1 MRSLVRLPFA
11 VALAVA
17 ALASVC
23 MPALFA
29 SAQELHNEDRGVYR
43 AEVVEVIS
51 EERGR
56 IPGTDIEQTYQT
68 IRAELLEGP
77 QRGDIVT
84 IENDYLQLKAG
95 DRFYANHA
103 VLLDGSDRYGV
114 IGVDRLNSLYMLAG
128 FFVLAVILFGGWQG
142 VRSLIALGGSFAAI
156 FYVLIPGLLAGY
168 SPLMISFTVAAIILA
183 AAIFFTHGV
192 NRESAVAFSGTMLA
206 VFCTGIF
213 AVIAVSLTQLTGFA
227 AEESV
232 YLNINTGGALDFTG
246 LLLGA
251 IIIGVLGVLDDI
263 AITQAAIVGELYN
276 SKLDMSKF
284 EAYRRAIRVGRE
296 HVGALVNTLVLAYT
310 GAALPLLL
318 LFRVSDAP
326 AMSVLNMEIVATELV
341 RTIIGSIGL
350 ILAVPLVTALAV
362 WFLHG
367 HTHDRS
373 GAAHTHGHAHGGV

>member
-1 MRSLVRLPFA
+1 MGVLLVGLMLP
-11 VALAVA
+11 LA
-17 ALASVC
+17 
-23 MPALFA
+23 A
-29 SAQELHNEDRGVYR
+29 SAQELHNHDRGIYR
-43 AEVVEVIS
+43 AKVVEVLS

-77 QRGDIVT
+77 QRGAVVT
-84 IENDYLQLKAG
+84 IQNDYLQLSVG

-103 VLLDGSDRYGV
+103 VLLDGSDQYGV
-114 IGVDRLNSLYMLAG
+114 IGVDRLHSLYLLAA
-128 FFVLAVILFGGWQG
+128 FFVLAVVLFGGWQG
-142 VRSLIALGGSFAAI
+142 VRSLIALAGSFAAI
-156 FYVLIPGLLAGY
+156 LYVLIPGLLAGY
-168 SPLMISFTVAAIILA
+168 SPLLLSFAVAAIILA
-183 AAIFFTHGV
+183 AAIFFTHGI
-192 NRESAVAFSGTMLA
+192 NRESTIAFSGTMLA
-206 VFCTGIF
+206 VLCTGLF

-232 YLNINTGGALDFTG
+232 YLNINTGGTLDFTG

-276 SKLDMSKF
+276 SKPNMSKF

-318 LFRVSDAP
+318 LFRVSDAH
-326 AMSVLNMEIVATELV
+326 ATSVLNMEVVATELV

-367 HTHDRS
+367 HTHNRS
-373 GAAHTHGHAHGGV
+373 GASHAHAHVHGHARDEV